1 MRLAAK
7 RDGNEQYI
15 IDALEGDGFI
25 VQSISDTGIPDLL
38 VGHPKSKRLFMIEV
52 KDTGGRLKPAQKEF
66 HAKFAGFPVYVAFT
80 VEAAL
85 LIARS
90 Q

>member
-1 MRLAAK
+1 MRRAAK
-7 RDGNEQYI
+7 RDANERRI
-15 IDALEGDGFI
+15 IDALEAAGYK
-25 VQSISDTGIPDLL
+25 VACLSDTGIPDLL
-38 VGHPKSKRLFMIEV
+38 VGTPTRRFFLIEV

-85 LIARS
+85 LIARN